1 MLITPLAWNKK
12 SSRGAA
18 RSANCSVRRQAR
30 TLNGGRDLETHALFL
45 SARFRVL
52 AQWMVSGMTGVQVT
66 GGAPADLQQHFQDAF
81 GRVAATV
88 GIIGVCDEHGDVYGM
103 TATAISSLS
112 NDPPSLI
119 VLLNHENQT
128 FRTICE
134 RKRFSVSFLSAG
146 SEGLAYKLS
155 RPGQNKL
162 IDAAHLDQPAGWPM
176 PAVRNATA
184 TLVCDL
190 DDCIPQFTHRILVGR
205 ITHVR
210 TSEGPA
216 NPLLYLQRK
225 FQRLTA

>member
-1 MLITPLAWNKK
+1 
-12 SSRGAA
+12 
-18 RSANCSVRRQAR
+18 
-30 TLNGGRDLETHALFL
+30 
-45 SARFRVL
+45 
-52 AQWMVSGMTGVQVT
+52 MTGVQDTDGVHT
-66 GGAPADLQQHFQDAF
+66 DLKRHFQDAF

-88 GIIGVCDEHGDVYGM
+88 GIIGVCDEHGDMRGM

-119 VLLNHENQT
+119 VLLNQENQT

-134 RKRFSVSFLSAG
+134 RKRFSVNFLSAG
-146 SEGLAYKLS
+146 SAGSEELAYKLS
-155 RPGQNKL
+155 LPGQSKL
-162 IDAAHLDQPAGWPM
+162 IDAALLDRPAGWPI
-176 PAVRNATA
+176 PALRNATA

-216 NPLLYLQRK
+216 NPLVYLQRR
-225 FQRLTA
+225 FQRLTS

>member
-1 MLITPLAWNKK
+1 
-12 SSRGAA
+12 
-18 RSANCSVRRQAR
+18 
-30 TLNGGRDLETHALFL
+30 
-45 SARFRVL
+45 
-52 AQWMVSGMTGVQVT
+52 MTGIQTAEAVSVE
-66 GGAPADLQQHFQDAF
+66 LQQHFQDAF

-88 GIIGVCDEHGDVYGM
+88 GIIGVCDEHGDVHGM

-119 VLLNHENQT
+119 VLLNRENQT
-128 FRTICE
+128 LRTICE
-134 RKRFSVSFLSAG
+134 RKQFSVSFLSAG
-146 SEGLAYKLS
+146 SESLALKLS

-162 IDAAHLDQPAGWPM
+162 IDPAHLDRPAGWPM
-176 PAVRNATA
+176 PALRNATA

-225 FQRLTA
+225 FEYLTA

>member
-1 MLITPLAWNKK
+1 
-12 SSRGAA
+12 
-18 RSANCSVRRQAR
+18 
-30 TLNGGRDLETHALFL
+30 
-45 SARFRVL
+45 
-52 AQWMVSGMTGVQVT
+52 MTGIQ
-66 GGAPADLQQHFQDAF
+66 AAESAHADLKQHFQDAF

-88 GIIGVCDEHGDVYGM
+88 GIIGVCDEHGDMHGM

-119 VLLNHENQT
+119 ALLNHENQT

-134 RKRFSVSFLSAG
+134 RKRFSVNFLSAG
-146 SEGLAYKLS
+146 SAGSEELAYQLS
-155 RPGQNKL
+155 RPGQSKL
-162 IDAAHLDQPAGWPM
+162 IDTEHLDWPAGWPI
-176 PAVRNATA
+176 PALRHATA

-216 NPLLYLQRK
+216 NPLLYLQRR

>member
-1 MLITPLAWNKK
+1 M
-12 SSRGAA
+12 
-18 RSANCSVRRQAR
+18 VRQ
-30 TLNGGRDLETHALFL
+30 
-45 SARFRVL
+45 RV
-52 AQWMVSGMTGVQVT
+52 VPVMTGVQVAE
-66 GGAPADLQQHFQDAF
+66 GVHVDLKRHFQDAF

-88 GIIGVCDEHGDVYGM
+88 GIIGVCDEHGDVHGM

-119 VLLNHENQT
+119 VLLNRENQT

-146 SEGLAYKLS
+146 SEELAHKHS
-155 RPGQNKL
+155 RPGQSKL
-162 IDAAHLDQPAGWPM
+162 IDAAHLDRPPGWPM
-176 PAVRNATA
+176 PVLRNATA

-190 DDCIPQFTHRILVGR
+190 ADCLSQFTHRILVGR

-210 TSEGPA
+210 TSAGPA
-216 NPLLYLQRK
+216 NPLLYLQRR

>member
-1 MLITPLAWNKK
+1 
-12 SSRGAA
+12 
-18 RSANCSVRRQAR
+18 
-30 TLNGGRDLETHALFL
+30 
-45 SARFRVL
+45 
-52 AQWMVSGMTGVQVT
+52 MTSVQV
-66 GGAPADLQQHFQDAF
+66 DLKQHFQDAF

-88 GIIGVCDEHGDVYGM
+88 GIIGVCDESGNVHGM

-119 VLLNHENQT
+119 VLVNHENQT
-128 FRTICE
+128 FRTIYE

-146 SEGLAYKLS
+146 AEELAHKLA
-155 RPGQNKL
+155 RPGQSKL
-162 IDAAHLDQPAGWPM
+162 IDAIHLDHPTGWPM
-176 PAVRNATA
+176 PAVRDATA

-216 NPLLYLQRK
+216 DPLLYLQRR

>member
-1 MLITPLAWNKK
+1 MGDQATAD
-12 SSRGAA
+12 
-18 RSANCSVRRQAR
+18 VRV
-30 TLNGGRDLETHALFL
+30 DLK
-45 SARFRVL
+45 
-52 AQWMVSGMTGVQVT
+52 
-66 GGAPADLQQHFQDAF
+66 QHFQDAF

-88 GIIGVCDEHGDVYGM
+88 GIIGVCDEHGNVHGM

-119 VLLNHENQT
+119 VLLNRENQT
-128 FRTICE
+128 FHMICE

-146 SEGLAYKLS
+146 SEELAYKLS

-162 IDAAHLDQPAGWPM
+162 VDAAYLDRPIGWPM
-176 PAVRNATA
+176 PALRSATA

-190 DDCIPQFTHRILVGR
+190 DDCIPQFTHGILVGR

-216 NPLLYLQRK
+216 NPLLYLQRR
-225 FQRLTA
+225 FQHCAT